1 MTNRLT
7 FTQLL
12 KEIAA
17 TYPEQPRKFHV
28 IATRYY
34 LGAETR
40 ETLQMLS
47 PKNPIRTVL
56 TCKQINTIVNNR

>member
-1 MTNRLT
+1 MTRLT

-12 KEIAA
+12 HEIEA

-34 LGAETR
+34 LGAETHESLKALGPDGFYR
-40 ETLQMLS
+40 
-47 PKNPIRTVL
+47 PYL
-56 TCKQINTIVNNR
+56 TTKQINAIKANR